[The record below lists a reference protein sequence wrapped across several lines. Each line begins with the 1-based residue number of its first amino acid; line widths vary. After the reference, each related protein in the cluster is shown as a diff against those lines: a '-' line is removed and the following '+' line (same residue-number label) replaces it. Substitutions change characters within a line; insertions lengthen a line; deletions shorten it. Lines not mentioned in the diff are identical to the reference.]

1 MYWHSPLSTNS
12 PPEGRTY
19 ERHTLRNPITLEN
32 RGEFDSRRRAK
43 IKFKHDE
50 LL

>member
-1 MYWHSPLSTNS
+1 MYGTHDKYKL
-12 PPEGRTY
+12 PPEGRTTNV
-19 ERHTLRNPITLEN
+19 TLAQSNNTIEN
-32 RGEFDSRRRAK
+32 HCEFDSRRRGK